1 MRKNV
6 KLTKRKMMTIAV
18 AMSIMVAATTACG
31 GSDNA
36 NNDVTEAV
44 VTEAETTEAAE
55 TEAATEAETTEAA
68 ETEATTEE
76 AKDENTASDTDGAS
90 AEVPNGDGLLSEED
104 VQKDYVWLD
113 KIKGSM
119 SFQLTY
125 EDVKD
130 RFGVDGKL
138 DKEDSGDSGNKR
150 YYKWISTEDDTH
162 FIYINFTE
170 KEAGKY
176 MISSFNSSGF
186 SSEEA
191 ADKYLSELESAAQEE
206 NKEAASNAE
215 TSSVTEDVYPF
226 ASKDDAIK
234 MTFDLP
240 TGWSYKNN
248 SGKLKIVESEDVE
261 AFGAGFIQVEL
272 KDSAEKLDTY
282 IDSFENL
289 ADTDSRE
296 INGIT
301 MAGRTYSY
309 IGYDWTEYYAE
320 LPDGK
325 AISIGIVRTDVTE
338 GTMGDN
344 ILKSLSW

>member
-1 MRKNV
+1 MRKNFGT
-6 KLTKRKMMTIAV
+6 TKRKMMVIAL
-18 AMSIMVAATTACG
+18 AMSMMLAGTTACG
-31 GSDNA
+31 NSDNISSG
-36 NNDVTEAV
+36 DDVPTEQVVTETETTEQAAS
-44 VTEAETTEAAE
+44 EAETTEAAE
-55 TEAATEAETTEAA
+55 TEV
-68 ETEATTEE
+68 TTEE

-191 ADKYLSELESAAQEE
+191 ADKYLSVLESAAQEE

-325 AISIGIVRTDVTE
+325 AISIGVVRTDVTE
-338 GTMGDN
+338 GTMGDK

>member
-1 MRKNV
+1 MRKNFGT
-6 KLTKRKMMTIAV
+6 TKRKMMVIAL
-18 AMSIMVAATTACG
+18 AMSMMLVGTTACG
-31 GSDNA
+31 NSDHISSGD
-36 NNDVTEAV
+36 DVPTEQV
-44 VTEAETTEAAE
+44 VTETETTEQAAS
-55 TEAATEAETTEAA
+55 EAETTEAA

-90 AEVPNGDGLLSEED
+90 DEVPNGDGLLSEED

-248 SGKLKIVESEDVE
+248 SGKVL
-261 AFGAGFIQVEL
+261 L
-272 KDSAEKLDTY
+272 L
-282 IDSFENL
+282 
-289 ADTDSRE
+289 
-296 INGIT
+296 
-301 MAGRTYSY
+301 
-309 IGYDWTEYYAE
+309 W
-320 LPDGK
+320 
-325 AISIGIVRTDVTE
+325 
-338 GTMGDN
+338 
-344 ILKSLSW
+344 

>member
-6 KLTKRKMMTIAV
+6 KVTKGKMMIIA
-18 AMSIMVAATTACG
+18 AMMSLMMAATTACG
-31 GSDNA
+31 NSEEASNSG
-36 NNDVTEAV
+36 NDTT
-44 VTEAETTEAAE
+44 VTEAETVEEVTTTEEAE
-55 TEAATEAETTEAA
+55 TEAET
-68 ETEATTEE
+68 TEATTEE
-76 AKDENTASDTDGAS
+76 AKETDENASASDAGS
-90 AEVPNGDGLLSEED
+90 AEAPNGDGLLSEED

-125 EDVKD
+125 EEVVE

-138 DKEDSGDSGNKR
+138 DKEEPAEGDSQSKR
-150 YYKWISTEDDTH
+150 FYKWISTEDDTH

-176 MISSFNSSGF
+176 MISAFNSSGF

-191 ADKYLSELESAAQEE
+191 AEKYLSELEAGAQEE
-206 NKEAASNAE
+206 NKEAAANAE

-226 ASKDDAIK
+226 GDKDNAMK

-240 TGWSYKNN
+240 SGWSYKAN
-248 SGKLKIVESEDVE
+248 SGKLKIVESDDVE
-261 AFGAGFIQVEL
+261 AFGAGFIQIEI
-272 KDSAEKLDTY
+272 KENKEKLDTY
-282 IDSFENL
+282 IDKFENL
-289 ADTDSRE
+289 ADADSRE

-301 MAGRTYSY
+301 MTGRTYSY

-325 AISIGIVRTDVTE
+325 AISIGVVRTDVTD
-338 GTMGDN
+338 GTMGGN
-344 ILKSLSW
+344 ILNSLSW